1 MRTFVCRPLAVALAL
16 ALTTPLAHAGPPSTQ
31 KALGRRAEAQG
42 LVDQIASGGNAQSA
56 VSRLK
61 FLGQESWAASAL
73 SDLLARSADDRQRR
87 AIVVALS
94 LLGSSAGEKA
104 LLATLRDDDG
114 AIRMAAVQG
123 LGRMGSKAVGQMA
136 PLLADKTMGVRKEA
150 AKALGASREAKA
162 AKALAEAVKGEG
174 EPEARAAMLV
184 ALGETGDKKQVKVL
198 EPFLENSSESARF
211 AAAQGLCLLGAP
223 KGLAFAKA
231 LLASKDKLERR
242 QGLALFEGTKAKDSQ
257 AILKPLLADPDTTL
271 AAGAARVLYQ
281 GGDATAL
288 EWLVLASHRANG
300 EDKLVYETQIE
311 ALRLSDDQRKAILG
325 KAGIR

>member
-1 MRTFVCRPLAVALAL
+1 MHRPLTLAVALV
-16 ALTTPLAHAGPPSTQ
+16 LTAPLAHAGPPSTE
-31 KALGRRAEAQG
+31 KAVGRRAEAQG
-42 LVDQIASGGNAQSA
+42 LVDQIAAGGNVQAA

-61 FLGQESWAASAL
+61 FLGQEAWASSTLA
-73 SDLLARSADDRQRR
+73 DVLARSADERQRR

-94 LLGSSAGEKA
+94 LLGSSTAEKA
-104 LLATLRDDDG
+104 LLSTLHDDDG

-123 LGRMGSKAVGQMA
+123 LGRMGSKAVGQMQ

-150 AKALGASREAKA
+150 ARALGASHEPRA
-162 AKALAEAVKGEG
+162 AKALLEAAKAEG

-184 ALGETGDKKQVKVL
+184 ALGAAGDKKQAKAL
-198 EPFLENSSESARF
+198 ESFLENSSESTRF

-223 KGLAFAKA
+223 KGYAFAKG

-242 QGLALFEGTKAKDSQ
+242 QGLALFEGTRAKDAQ
-257 AILKPLLADPDTTL
+257 AVLKPLLADPDPAL

-281 GGDATAL
+281 GGDPAAL

-300 EDKLVYETQIE
+300 EDKLVYEAQLE
-311 ALRLSDDQRKAILG
+311 AVRLSDDQRKAILG